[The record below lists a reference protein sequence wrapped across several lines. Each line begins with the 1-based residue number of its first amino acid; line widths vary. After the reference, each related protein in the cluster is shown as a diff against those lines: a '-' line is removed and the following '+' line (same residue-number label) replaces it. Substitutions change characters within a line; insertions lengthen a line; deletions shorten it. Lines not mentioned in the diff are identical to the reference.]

1 LRREANHL
9 TKPVPLS
16 KLLSYLS
23 VLLKHPLSPSAGE
36 HIMATFPYFPKND
49 SASSVA
55 DKITVQRQ
63 PRTITMEDIA
73 EEMVR
78 LLPDYDPDEVRKMTQ
93 AAKDAIIDTLL
104 SGKDIIFDD
113 GTVYSLDEDGRTI
126 WVTPG
131 KNKV

>member
-1 LRREANHL
+1 
-9 TKPVPLS
+9 
-16 KLLSYLS
+16 
-23 VLLKHPLSPSAGE
+23 
-36 HIMATFPYFPKND
+36 MATFPYFPQND

-55 DKITVQRQ
+55 DKITVQQQ

-93 AAKDAIIDTLL
+93 AAKNAIIDTLL
-104 SGKDIIFDD
+104 SGKDIIFED

-126 WVTPG
+126 WVTPS
-131 KNKV
+131 KSKV